1 MIPAMLS
8 KNIFC
13 GCHNYSL
20 AIIFFFVD
28 SVVDVSNNYI
38 CCHTLFSTIYDFLL
52 CSPLILQRARHFL
65 KTELGGLV

>member
-20 AIIFFFVD
+20 AIIFFVN
-28 SVVDVSNNYI
+28 SVVDVSIHVVIHYSA
-38 CCHTLFSTIYDFLL
+38 LFYDFLL